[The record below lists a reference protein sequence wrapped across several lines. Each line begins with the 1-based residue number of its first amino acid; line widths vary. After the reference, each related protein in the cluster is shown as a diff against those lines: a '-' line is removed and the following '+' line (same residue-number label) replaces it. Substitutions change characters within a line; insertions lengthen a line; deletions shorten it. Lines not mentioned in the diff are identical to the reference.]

1 MCARDRRLLGD
12 HGDVK
17 GKDLLWTCNWNS
29 KHGAKLRP
37 EQEKV
42 RRRLATNSTRRWC
55 GDGTPPLATA
65 GRQSDRCACCIL
77 EYRIRCYRGC
87 MTTASDR
94 SILNETGKSAVHDV
108 AERRAYGLGH
118 SVYYV
123 EWRVICA
130 PTASTS
136 CRTDNSC
143 RAGVDFLPTFL
154 QEQICTASQEG

>member
-1 MCARDRRLLGD
+1 MCARDRRLRGD
-12 HGDVK
+12 RGDVK
-17 GKDLLWTCNWNS
+17 GKDLLWPCNWNS

-94 SILNETGKSAVHDV
+94 SILNENMQVCSPRCCSAASLWPRPLHVK
-108 AERRAYGLGH
+108 RR
-118 SVYYV
+118 SVG
-123 EWRVICA
+123 CA
-130 PTASTS
+130 PTASKS

-143 RAGVDFLPTFL
+143 RADVDFLPTFL
-154 QEQICTASQEG
+154 QEQICTASACRQ